1 MRLSILR
8 VRTGLTVRPLGE
20 GALRRGRVQPH
31 LPRGRKR
38 AAPRA
43 QRSER
48 AAGCRPRGHAAQPH
62 RAPQASCSAR
72 RCPNSDQTASMQFGS
87 VREPPNRDLEKE
99 RRLAKEMVSTPKLIF
114 SPRKPASRL
123 RRRKMPSGKAI
134 ENPAVQAPSDTHSL
148 SWRSSRPSNGQ
159 YAKSQT
165 GHRRPSLSNTAIISK
180 TAAIKAEDQIPGMR
194 KYPDA
199 RARRGHFR
207 AGQFTLGSKTARGT
221 SYACR
226 GPNPAGREARA
237 SRQRP
242 IRMLAVLAFAPRLTC
257 KPCSIQFRGEEW
269 DALHQSKSASQ
280 QAGGPT
286 RTEDVKW
293 CCTSAGLGPSL
304 GESHAPVLLW
314 GS

>member
-1 MRLSILR
+1 MQASRSKGASSGPVRAGARRRSEGGAASCASAEAQAPGWATGGSTSTMRLAILR
-8 VRTGLTVRPLGE
+8 VRTGLTERPLGE
-20 GALRRGRVQPH
+20 GALRRGRVRPH

-72 RCPNSDQTASMQFGS
+72 RCPNSDQTASMQSGS

-237 SRQRP
+237 SGQRP
-242 IRMLAVLAFAPRLTC
+242 IPQQDERHAKAG
-257 KPCSIQFRGEEW
+257 SG
-269 DALHQSKSASQ
+269 QSRA
-280 QAGGPT
+280 
-286 RTEDVKW
+286 
-293 CCTSAGLGPSL
+293 
-304 GESHAPVLLW
+304 GESERHL
-314 GS
+314 